1 MADFVNFS
9 RWIQRLGFTTNVQP
23 EYTYAVQ
30 PISVARDETDLVS
43 PAVGSRA
50 TAGAFRIG
58 GAGNFS
64 GTRLRNQGGGWIA
77 GRLTQQS
84 AAQLELTIPDN
95 GSLLAYTASTAMP
108 VVNENSQLPTTA
120 IAECGDLAA
129 IPAGGTVIP
138 GISTAFLSF
147 DFWLEPGHTAQFVQ
161 RTAAGVG
168 TYSLSWVE
176 YPPEP

>member
-1 MADFVNFS
+1 VADFVNFS

-23 EYTYAVQ
+23 EYTYGVQ

-50 TAGAFRIG
+50 SAGAFRIAA
-58 GAGNFS
+58 AGNFG

-84 AAQLELTIPDN
+84 ASQLELSIVENPFFGT
-95 GSLLAYTASTAMP
+95 YTASTTMP
-108 VVNENSQLPTTA
+108 TVNQNSSLPTTA

-129 IPAGGTVIP
+129 VPAGGTLVP

-161 RTAAGVG
+161 TTAAGVG
-168 TYSLSWVE
+168 SYSLSWVE